1 MAEVKN
7 SFISSKMN
15 KDLDDRLIPNGEYRN
30 AINIS
35 INKSTG
41 ENVGTAQT
49 VLGNKFIVGIDNA
62 TGNTDLEF
70 IGVLPDEAN
79 NIIYAF
85 LTNNIIE
92 PYVAS
97 GSVGNN
103 QTYPDNQNTSVGGPI
118 EISNAGSG
126 YTSNISG
133 TTTNITVTNPN
144 ATGLTVGITVD
155 GTGAVTTATII
166 NFGSGYTVGDV
177 VQIDGGGANATITI
191 NSILP
196 SDSVIV
202 SYNISSGVT
211 KILAQGPFLNFSTL
225 YPITGLNLLE
235 DLLFFTDNRNQPRK
249 INITRDSS
257 YYTSEDQISV
267 AKYYPYETIQLYQP
281 SKAVVPFAQAEL
293 SSAVNNTN
301 ILPLT
306 TTSGLSPSNGDGVIG
321 TSVAIA
327 QGGSNYSTGPASTTG
342 GFGSGLT
349 INVNTV
355 VAGAITDVT
364 IVNTGSGYING
375 ETITVIQSGSDSN
388 AELTVNVVNDNV
400 FVTSENWP
408 TDVTVNQNLTLPSG
422 IELSFVKPETTM
434 QDAISEYLPSQ
445 ANSNID
451 GGVPIL
457 PTDFAVTLADYTGV
471 IDIIGL
477 NIFLDDGTGNFIDT
491 GSTVTAYNKNVP
503 LGRVQIIHSP
513 GITSPYY
520 VAGNPV
526 KLAISNPYFN
536 NVFKDNANVD
546 FLEDKFVRFSYRFR
560 FDDGEYSLIAPFT
573 QPCFIPKQDGYFTS
587 IEFGSNDELSD
598 EEKAYRSTEVSFMEN
613 KVNKIL
619 LNIPLPSSA
628 NNLNKDLKVTEIDIL
643 YKESDAIA
651 IKVVETIPLENNVY
665 GDSPYYQYEYG
676 SKPPFKVL
684 PESDTT
690 RVSDKI
696 PVKALSQE
704 IISNR
709 VVYGNYQDKH
719 TPPKFLD
726 YILGAGAKEETFFIS
741 ENVVNNYTSIVE
753 YPNAGLKQNRN
764 YEVGVV
770 LSDRFGRQST
780 VIFSKSRLS
789 GQGSFLSSSIFSQF
803 RTFEDNQSTSSNP
816 INGIPYFDGDS
827 LKIQFNNL
835 ISSVKNPVTGTPGL
849 YNGDPNSS
857 DYNPLGWYSFKIV
870 VKQTEQEYYNVY
882 IPTAM
887 AAYPTDS
894 TKELNNTSHI
904 VLYND
909 NINKIPRDLTEVG
922 PTQREFASSVR
933 LYGRVSNIPENP
945 PGIITANYQYYTGRA
960 ADISTTIGTIKDLFD
975 YKSFPQITTGQY
987 LFYNFE
993 YTVTGTPGEGTFPD
1007 ASSLVARINT
1017 NKKFGV
1023 EVPTPPGY
1031 YSVAPLLNVFEVEP
1045 RVSLLD
1051 IYYETSTTGRIDLLN
1066 KAINEGPPPNVF
1078 ARLLGGAWLL
1088 EEDMEGLNAS
1098 PVTSLDIDVTGPFKP
1113 VRLDGSDF
1121 INPSDNSCSLIS
1133 VTNQQGGGSNPND
1146 VNEDGIP
1153 YYNSTNEAL
1162 GIFKVVPAA
1171 DPPNG
1176 FFKIVLSL
1184 DPAFTSPNLV
1194 PGLVVSDDPADYT
1207 YTFNLELDNPES
1219 AAPFVTEITGEL
1231 GNIAPLTPN
1240 IYLPKATPSL
1250 LTCAAFPGASITNI
1264 GPDVFNV
1271 ETSFGPLFRLE
1282 SENGSSTQNL
1292 NQLDLKFEISQ
1303 LTRFDGAS
1311 YVPTSIPDKFQID
1324 ENPSGALFA
1333 GEVAVSVPQNNNL
1346 EVDTVYGMTIKAT
1359 DGGGFFSECT
1369 VYFQFSL
1376 DPRVVWWAP
1385 DTSISIVTGIDSSPS
1400 RLYDTKGA
1408 SWYIPNTSL
1417 AYSCPPPAVPGGGN
1431 LGRIQLLSA
1440 PVEIRIGFEVID
1452 SCSGA
1457 TPSGIG
1463 LTDVEFKFS
1472 ENGNFI
1478 FPSLT
1483 LSASAGNPIPNSGTT
1498 YYSAWSTALPLDFG
1512 LSTPLNVNNVQVTAS
1527 NIPPFDS
1534 QRPVVRVLMQVRPA

>member
-49 VLGNKFIVGIDNA
+49 VLGNKFIVGIDSA

-92 PYVAS
+92 PYVAN

-103 QTYPDNQNTSVGGPI
+103 QTYPNNQNTSVGGPI

-126 YTSNISG
+126 YASNISG

-211 KILAQGPFLNFSTL
+211 KILAQGSFLNFSTL

-281 SKAVVPFAQAEL
+281 SETVIPFAQAEL

-306 TTSGLSPSNGDGVIG
+306 TTSGISPSNGDGVIG

-327 QGGSNYSTGPASTTG
+327 QGGSNYNTGIASTTG

-375 ETITVIQSGSDSN
+375 ETITVIQAGSDSN

-422 IELSFVKPETTM
+422 MELSFVKPETTM

-451 GGVPIL
+451 FTTTA
-457 PTDFAVTLADYTGV
+457 TDFALTLADYTGDV
-471 IDIIGL
+471 DVIGL
-477 NIFLDDGTGNFIDT
+477 NIFLDDGAGNFIDT
-491 GSTVTAYNKNVP
+491 GSTVTAYNKYVP

-536 NVFKDNANVD
+536 SVFKDNANVD

-587 IEFGSNDELSD
+587 IEFGTDEELSD

-719 TPPKFLD
+719 TPPRFLD

-780 VIFSKSRLS
+780 VIFSKSNLS

-933 LYGRVSNIPENP
+933 LYGRVSNIPDNP

-975 YKSFPQITTGQY
+975 YKSFPQISTGQY

-993 YTVTGTPGEGTFPD
+993 YTVTGVAGEETFPD

-1023 EVPTPPGY
+1023 EVPTPAGY

-1078 ARLLGGAWLL
+1078 ARLIGGAWLL
-1088 EEDMEGLNAS
+1088 EEDMPGLNAPS
-1098 PVTSLDIDVTGPFKP
+1098 PSEFDIDVTAPFKA
-1113 VRLDGSDF
+1113 VKLDGSDF

-1184 DPAFTSPNLV
+1184 DPASTDPNLV

-1240 IYLPKATPSL
+1240 IYLPKASPSL
-1250 LTCAAFPGASITNI
+1250 LTCAAFPGAGITNI
-1264 GPDVFNV
+1264 NSDIFNV
-1271 ETSFGPLFRLE
+1271 ETDSGPLFKLE

-1292 NQLDLKFEISQ
+1292 NQLDLQFEISQ
-1303 LTRFDGAS
+1303 LTVFNGTT
-1311 YVPTSIPDKFQID
+1311 YVPTIIAGKFFID
-1324 ENPSGALFA
+1324 YNPSDPLFA
-1333 GEVAVSVPQNNNL
+1333 GTPAVSVPQVNNL
-1346 EVDTVYGMTIKAT
+1346 EADTTYGMTIKVT
-1359 DGGGFFSECT
+1359 DGGGFSTECT
-1369 VYFQFSL
+1369 VYFEFSL
-1376 DPRVVWWAP
+1376 DPRVLWWAP
-1385 DTSISIVTGIDSSPS
+1385 NTSISIVSGINSSPG
-1400 RLYDTKGA
+1400 RYYDTKLA
-1408 SWYIPNTSL
+1408 SWYLPNT
-1417 AYSCPPPAVPGGGN
+1417 YTCPQPAAPSGGN

-1440 PVEIRIGFEVID
+1440 PVEIRIGFSVGDE
-1452 SCSGA
+1452 CGSGA
-1457 TPSGIG
+1457 PSGIG
-1463 LTDVEFKFS
+1463 LTEVEFRFE
-1472 ENGNFI
+1472 ENGNFN
-1478 FPSLT
+1478 FPT
-1483 LSASAGNPIPNSGTT
+1483 MILSATASNPIPDNFVTT
-1498 YYSAWSTALPLDFG
+1498 YYSGWNNSLPVG
-1512 LSTPLNVNNVQVTAS
+1512 WGSSTPLNVNNVRVTAQ
-1527 NIPPFDS
+1527 NLPGFDS
-1534 QRPVVRVLMQVRPA
+1534 QYPLLRVFMQVRPA